1 MVEPTI
7 HEKGNL
13 AKYSYDELWF
23 GTHNFRVIT
32 TYNHSTFYGMTVYL
46 LGQAVKRKRYGK

>member
-1 MVEPTI
+1 MIEPTI

-46 LGQAVKRKRYGK
+46 LGQAVKRKRYGR